1 MRLLRA
7 WLRTECFNFLI
18 SSKSFLDAQSKASI
32 LSEIFLN
39 SRNEAHLARVSIF
52 VHLVTDHIFIHPFI
66 LYRLIL
72 FYFISFHSILFIIFY
87 RRSAFFYFL
96 FFHLFC
102 DNLPCSGMFRNVP
115 ECAGMFRNVPCPGFC
130 WSTRLHLAYGEIW
143 INQSAFSRREKLWC
157 PDATQILCSLR
168 FGFCLI
174 SEVYTVD
181 MQFYFSV
188 FLKLTAC
195 LASIY

>member
-102 DNLPCSGMFRNVP
+102 DNLPCSGMFWNIP
-115 ECAGMFRNVPCPGFC
+115 GCSGMFHVPGFVDAP
-130 WSTRLHLAYGEIW
+130 WFVFARQQN
-143 INQSAFSRREKLWC
+143 INRKYFYTWRSCLLFK
-157 PDATQILCSLR
+157 TVQIN
-168 FGFCLI
+168 
-174 SEVYTVD
+174 
-181 MQFYFSV
+181 
-188 FLKLTAC
+188 FLKTGVL
-195 LASIY
+195 